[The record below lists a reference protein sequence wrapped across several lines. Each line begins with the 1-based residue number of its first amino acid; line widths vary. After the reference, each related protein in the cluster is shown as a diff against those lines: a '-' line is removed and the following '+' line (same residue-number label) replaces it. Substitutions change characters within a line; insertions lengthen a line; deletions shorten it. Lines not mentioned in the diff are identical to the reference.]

1 MGCAALRRRVMN
13 PAQQGCC
20 ASAPCAY
27 GSKTRRT
34 ALNSSLVL
42 SCHADSRM
50 SSCPGC
56 YPQSNIGVF
65 LRNSESKVTLAQLL
79 LLALLRDPTLSLGMG
94 CGQFSLPEPV
104 GNSPLFPPGSPL
116 SRCPSCLFRPVK
128 GKEEIWPEVPR
139 PKDEF

>member
-1 MGCAALRRRVMN
+1 MCSSEAEGDEPSSAGLLCVSTVCVRLYDTENNPELLTRAL
-13 PAQQGCC
+13 
-20 ASAPCAY
+20 
-27 GSKTRRT
+27 
-34 ALNSSLVL
+34 
-42 SCHADSRM
+42 CHADSRM

-65 LRNSESKVTLAQLL
+65 LKNSESKVTLAQLL

-94 CGQFSLPEPV
+94 CGQLSLPEPV

-128 GKEEIWPEVPR
+128 GREEIWPEVPR